1 MAYIIKGAKY
11 AKLLEKYYGI
21 KAKIIYNME
30 KINKWLEETVSLKV
44 K

>member
-1 MAYIIKGAKY
+1 MAYIIRGTKY
-11 AKLLEKYYGI
+11 AKLFEKYYGI
-21 KAKIIYNME
+21 KAKIIYTME